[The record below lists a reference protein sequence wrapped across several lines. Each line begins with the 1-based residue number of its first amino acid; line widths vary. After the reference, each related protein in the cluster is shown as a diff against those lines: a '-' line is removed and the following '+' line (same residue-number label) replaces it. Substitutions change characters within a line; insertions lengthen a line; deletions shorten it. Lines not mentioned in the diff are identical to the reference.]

1 MELKQPAATLNGF
14 GISAINLYQEAL
26 VENNEH
32 LLHAIESAAKLWVK
46 KKMGVSIDIDE
57 TVKDDT
63 IPDGWALHHHR
74 AIQKSVLVPLNSG
87 PRKDEVKDIVC
98 WVKYKGTWQ
107 SVLLR
112 AKSDFAS
119 NRFLAGRVFNFVQSL
134 YLDMNYNESQAFY
147 ETALLDS
154 AETVLLVEPEVI
166 DWILA
171 DNKKES

>member
-1 MELKQPAATLNGF
+1 MELKKPAITLDGF
-14 GISAINLYQEAL
+14 GIAALQFYQEAL
-26 VENNEH
+26 IENNEQ
-32 LLHAIESAAKLWVK
+32 LLHAIETSAKLWVK
-46 KKMGVSIDIDE
+46 KKMGVMIDIDE
-57 TVKDDT
+57 SIDTLTV
-63 IPDGWALHHHR
+63 PEGWHLHRHYS
-74 AIQKSVLVPLNSG
+74 IQKSILVPLNSG

-107 SVLLR
+107 AVLLR

-119 NRFLAGRVFNFVQSL
+119 NRFLAGRVFNFVQGL
-134 YLDMNYNESQAFY
+134 YLDINCSEYQAFY